1 MRYITLI
8 LLALCAGC
16 SSFAI
21 KRTPVQLVPARTNVL
36 QIVTTNIV
44 QREVW
49 STNTVQVAPQRTND
63 AGVVLPPLFSLQ
75 PVRDLVNTQILQ
87 TNLQPVVTAP
97 VWFTNLAL
105 GDGVTTAIQT
115 AGDLAPVPWGGLA
128 AQAVTALAGV
138 GFGVVNWF
146 GRRRALKQAGE
157 AQTTADTFKD
167 ATKATVLG
175 LEELRKVA
183 LKVPGYTDEMDK
195 NIMRVITGIQV
206 AAGVQP
212 VVAAIVDEHTG
223 YTTQS

>member
-1 MRYITLI
+1 M
-8 LLALCAGC
+8 LCAGC
-16 SSFAI
+16 SSFGI
-21 KRTPVQLVPARTNVL
+21 KRTPVQLIPARTNVI
-36 QIVTTNIV
+36 QVITTNVI

-87 TNLQPVVTAP
+87 TNFQPVITAP

-105 GDGVTTAIQT
+105 SDGVTTAIQA
-115 AGDLAPVPWGGLA
+115 AGDLAPVPWGGLL
-128 AQAVTALAGV
+128 AQGATALAGV
-138 GFGVVNWF
+138 AFGVVNWF
-146 GRRRALKQAGE
+146 GRRKALKQAGE
-157 AQTTADTFKD
+157 SQTTADTFKD

-175 LEELRKVA
+175 FEELRKVA
-183 LKVPGYTDEMDK
+183 LKVPGYTEEMDK
-195 NIMRVITGIQV
+195 NIMRVVTGIQV

-212 VVAAIVDEHTG
+212 VVAQIVDDHTG